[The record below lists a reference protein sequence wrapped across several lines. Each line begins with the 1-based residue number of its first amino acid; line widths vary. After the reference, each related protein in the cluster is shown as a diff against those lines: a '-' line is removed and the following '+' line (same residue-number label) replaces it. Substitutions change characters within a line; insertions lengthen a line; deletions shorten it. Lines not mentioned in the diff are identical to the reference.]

1 MPDKTTRIGSY
12 YVPGKR
18 AGFYIRNLA
27 GGFREDAY
35 RRNVTVSY
43 KNGRVSQ
50 SRNFILF
57 KVYPKVSKGAMVN
70 VPYKPTEAEAAT
82 TGRRRFNL
90 DATLNNLITRTISIF
105 SFIAMIRIATSW
117 K

>member
-1 MPDKTTRIGSY
+1 
-12 YVPGKR
+12 
-18 AGFYIRNLA
+18 
-27 GGFREDAY
+27 
-35 RRNVTVSY
+35 
-43 KNGRVSQ
+43 
-50 SRNFILF
+50 
-57 KVYPKVSKGAMVN
+57 MVN